1 MAAALF
7 FLIEH
12 LTDME
17 KLIEE
22 FSFGLFIWQTLIF
35 LGLLLMLA
43 KYAWKPILSAVE
55 ERENTIKDSLEA
67 ADKAK
72 ADMEAIQADNKR
84 ILKEARAERD
94 ALLAEAKKASTQM
107 INDAKDAAKTEADKV
122 AAAAQEAILQ
132 EKNAAINDIKNQVAS
147 LSIDIAQKVVQGS
160 IENILSKVQRSKIK
174 SPALIIIGEVVKLR
188 SQLKWFK

>member
-1 MAAALF
+1 
-7 FLIEH
+7 
-12 LTDME
+12 ME

-22 FSFGLFIWQTLIF
+22 FSFGLFVWQSLLF
-35 LGLLLMLA
+35 VGLLFLLA
-43 KYAWKPILSAVE
+43 KFAWKPILSAVE
-55 ERENTIKDSLEA
+55 ERENTIKGSLEA

-107 INDAKDAAKTEADKV
+107 INDAKDAAKIEADKV

-132 EKNAAINDIKNQVAS
+132 EKNAALNHIKNQVAS
-147 LSIDIAQKVVQGS
+147 LSIDIAQKVVQGELTDQKKQEQLVEKLVKA
-160 IENILSKVQRSKIK
+160 IEIN
-174 SPALIIIGEVVKLR
+174 
-188 SQLKWFK
+188 